1 MARNNR
7 IRNSLFAAAML
18 AASGA
23 AQAGVDVK
31 SLQVIGLTGDQQLI
45 SFAAGK
51 ANKAVAIGSISG
63 LETDTSIVG
72 IDYRIQDGQLYGVGN
87 AGGVYTINTST
98 AAATL
103 VNRLSIALN
112 GSQFGVD
119 FNPAADRLRI
129 ISNAGQNLRHN
140 VNSGGVTLEDGALNY
155 TVGTT
160 VTGIAA
166 AAYTNND
173 LDLLTG
179 TSLFDIDPALDQVVL
194 QSPPNNGSLAVT
206 GKLTVDAGSAI
217 GFDIYTD
224 LSSTN
229 RNNVNIALASLSV
242 GGLTGM
248 YSINLLTGEA
258 LPFNRFAS
266 TFNVTDI
273 AVPLGQ
279 QVLPD

>member
-1 MARNNR
+1 M
-7 IRNSLFAAAML
+7 IRKTLLAAAML
-18 AASGA
+18 VGSGLA
-23 AQAGVDVK
+23 HAGVDVK
-31 SLQVIGLTGDQQLI
+31 DLQVIGLTGDQQLI

-63 LETDTSIVG
+63 LTTDTSIVG
-72 IDYRIQDGQLYGVGN
+72 IDYRVQDGKLYGVGN
-87 AGGVYTINTST
+87 AGGVYTIDTGT
-98 AAATL
+98 AVATL
-103 VNRLSIALN
+103 VNNLSVSLS
-112 GSQFGVD
+112 GTQFGVD

-140 VNSGGVTLEDGALNY
+140 VNTGGVTLEDGALNY
-155 TVGTT
+155 TPGTT
-160 VTGIAA
+160 VPGIAA

-194 QSPPNNGSLAVT
+194 QSPPNNGSLALT
-206 GKLTVDAGSAI
+206 GKLAVDTGSAV

-242 GGLTGM
+242 GGVTGM

-258 LPFNRFAS
+258 QLFNRFAS
-266 TFNVTDI
+266 TFSVTDI

-279 QVLPD
+279 QLAP

>member
-1 MARNNR
+1 MARNDT

-18 AASGA
+18 LAGGA

-31 SLQVIGLTGDQQLI
+31 TLQVIGLTADQQLI
-45 SFAAGK
+45 SFAVAK
-51 ANKAVAIGSISG
+51 ANKAIAIGGISG
-63 LETDTSIVG
+63 LSDDTALVG
-72 IDYRIQDGQLYGVGN
+72 IDYRIQDGLLYGVGN

-98 AAATL
+98 AVATL
-103 VNRLSIALN
+103 VNRLSVTLN
-112 GSQFGVD
+112 GTQFGVD

-140 VNSGGVTLEDGALNY
+140 VNSGGVTLEDLALNY
-155 TVGTT
+155 TTGMTT
-160 VTGIAA
+160 TGIAA

-194 QSPPNNGSLAVT
+194 QSPPNNGSLVAT
-206 GKLTVDAGSAI
+206 GKLAVDAGSAI

-242 GGLTGM
+242 GGVTSM
-248 YSINLLTGEA
+248 YSVNLLTGEA
-258 LPFNRFAS
+258 LAYNKFSSAY
-266 TFNVTDI
+266 TVTDI

-279 QVLPD
+279 VPPQ